1 MLSLM
6 SNHHINASEFE
17 HLHSYE
23 AARDGA
29 EVILYLTHAVNG
41 SAEKDIIAGFAQELA
56 CSHRTLQA
64 GAVRVMLNG
73 LLKWA
78 QDAEVHGNTDL
89 RNEAAVKAVLKLAP
103 LINDSPIPF
112 I

>member
-1 MLSLM
+1 MNNNNI
-6 SNHHINASEFE
+6 NHNLHASEFE
-17 HLHSYE
+17 SRN
-23 AARDGA
+23 AFNDAIRGA
-29 EVILYLTHAVNG
+29 EPVTLLINAVNG
-41 SAEKDIIAGFAQELA
+41 STEKDIIKGFADQLS

-64 GAVRVMLNG
+64 GAVRVILKG
-73 LLKWA
+73 LVKWA
-78 QDAEVHGNTDL
+78 QDADVHNAKDL